1 MGGGPRC
8 EPRVPVWKGPFL
20 CLETSPS
27 FTNPPHQPLSA
38 TSQTLIPSL
47 SGNHP
52 TLSLGPL
59 CLLGLRFPPTLS
71 KHNTFENLEGYKF
84 VEESKTILFVS
95 QNIFIF
101 RWINTNQNDRS
112 IGLFHFLYHLFPSN
126 LFPCLKH
133 TCLSIY
139 LLTTH
144 IKSIL
149 VRVHHKRWNNT
160 ITCLFSKI
168 RCSSLSQNIV

>member
-1 MGGGPRC
+1 MPVLCEDISFNTLLLHYYLTSQKRTQVMGGGPRC

-101 RWINTNQNDRS
+101 RWINTN
-112 IGLFHFLYHLFPSN
+112 
-126 LFPCLKH
+126 
-133 TCLSIY
+133 
-139 LLTTH
+139 
-144 IKSIL
+144 
-149 VRVHHKRWNNT
+149 
-160 ITCLFSKI
+160 
-168 RCSSLSQNIV
+168 